1 MNSKTRENGAFQWT
15 VWVVGGASLLFFI
28 SAGLELFVQRTLGH
42 SSVAIVILD
51 LFLAFWSYVLG
62 LGLLLFLSVWCLV
75 RWHRERVTRLAI
87 SRYAPAEPR
96 SRGLEKPEQA
106 FINTSSSGSLLV
118 RCDRSEPVRMRD
130 TVSPE
135 LPEQVVK

>member
-1 MNSKTRENGAFQWT
+1 
-15 VWVVGGASLLFFI
+15 LFFI
-28 SAGLELFVQRTLGH
+28 SAELELFVQRTLGH

-75 RWHRERVTRLAI
+75 RWCRERVTRLAI

-96 SRGLEKPEQA
+96 SRGLEKPEQDVHQYLQLGIA
-106 FINTSSSGSLLV
+106 TGPMGSIRAGENERHGLT
-118 RCDRSEPVRMRD
+118 RAA
-130 TVSPE
+130 
-135 LPEQVVK
+135 